1 MTPAQREQRQQ
12 RDLDRI
18 FELGQQ
24 LAADWSP
31 LSDEQIEHVA
41 FIINPRLAPMR
52 SQATAALPQAA

>member
-1 MTPAQREQRQQ
+1 MTPEQRAERAQRE
-12 RDLDRI
+12 LDRI
-18 FELGQQ
+18 FQLGQR

-52 SQATAALPQAA
+52 HQAPVALPQAA